1 MTTRHKNKTL
11 AAFFAVF
18 LGGFGLHRF
27 YLHGM
32 KDFFGWVHF
41 ATVPL
46 SLLFVLLR
54 PEQESL
60 FTAMPFILSALAGIL
75 AALVIG
81 LTADEKWDARHNQ
94 GSGRASGSGWILI
107 ILLVLSFGFG
117 AVGVIALIARSFDLL
132 YTGGAYG

>member
-1 MTTRHKNKTL
+1 MTVRHKNKTL
-11 AAFFAVF
+11 AAFLAVF

-32 KDFFGWVHF
+32 KDFSGWVHF

-46 SLLFVLLR
+46 SLLLVSFR
-54 PEQESL
+54 PEQQLL

-81 LTADEKWDARHNQ
+81 LTADEKWDAQHNPD
-94 GSGRASGSGWILI
+94 SGRASGSGWILV

-117 AVGVIALIARSFDLL
+117 AVGFIALIARSFDLL
-132 YTGGAYG
+132 FTGGAYG